1 MWRSKIGHDKRR
13 ASRTTQEGGE
23 SGSAVPGALPPIHVS
38 LGQDHAV
45 YAEPNLWVHHRLA

>member
-1 MWRSKIGHDKRR
+1 MQRSKILRGSRR
-13 ASRTTQEGGE
+13 ASRARQEGEE

-45 YAEPNLWVHHRLA
+45 YVEPNM